1 METAIRQNARVW
13 FLAQKPDLALLDAL
27 PAGWPVATFQISFV
41 VAPDHLLRTADEIL
55 RSEIRCSKALQREVR
70 AVAKAYIDEAD
81 ELKRAV
87 RDIETKAAR
96 VQIEPR
102 SPPDMI
108 EKAKRLQTLRLPNK
122 EMQEKVRAV
131 PNSYVI
137 LAEKNQQLVDE
148 FKEKYRNMLPPE
160 K

>member
-1 METAIRQNARVW
+1 QHPLGVAFGEDAAILRLIRADNDVPGQLADESPGRTRVLFQGHDGTFVLQRDHPEYARIRALLETAVRQNARVW

-96 VQIEPR
+96 VQI
-102 SPPDMI
+102 
-108 EKAKRLQTLRLPNK
+108 
-122 EMQEKVRAV
+122 
-131 PNSYVI
+131 
-137 LAEKNQQLVDE
+137 
-148 FKEKYRNMLPPE
+148 
-160 K
+160 